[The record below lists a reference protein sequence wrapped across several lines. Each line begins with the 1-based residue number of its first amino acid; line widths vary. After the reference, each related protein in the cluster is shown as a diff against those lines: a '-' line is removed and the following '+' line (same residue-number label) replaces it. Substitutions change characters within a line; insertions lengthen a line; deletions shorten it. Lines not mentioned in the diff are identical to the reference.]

1 MPVSC
6 PDGKYYRK
14 HIYDGAAHE
23 NDEVEG
29 CNPSEF
35 AIYMSINNAHC
46 LGVEVKGGSVELIWA
61 DPPKAVPS
69 EDLKELGKALK
80 AKAKAKAKAVPKKKA
95 AKKKKK

>member
-1 MPVSC
+1 MALTSPE
-6 PDGKYYRK
+6 GKYYRK

-35 AIYMSINNAHC
+35 VPYMSINNAHC
-46 LGVEVKGGSVELIWA
+46 LGIELKDGSVELIWA
-61 DPPKAVPS
+61 GPPKAAPS

-80 AKAKAKAKAVPKKKA
+80 AKAKAKAKAAPKKTV
-95 AKKKKK
+95 KKKK